1 MQKTYQI
8 VNTPKHLIT
17 KHILLL
23 YRKFYT
29 TVSMV
34 TQQHCNMQSNRY
46 RKPRKRT
53 IKYELTRSSAFIIV
67 IVDETRKKETHCCN
81 KS

>member
-46 RKPRKRT
+46 LKPRKRT
-53 IKYELTRSSAFIIV
+53 IK
-67 IVDETRKKETHCCN
+67 
-81 KS
+81 